1 MKLRKKLLQDTGMC
15 LAGYLTALLVLF
27 GYIQIRYGM
36 DEYVKGIRDC
46 FP

>member
-1 MKLRKKLLQDTGMC
+1 MC

-36 DEYVKGIRDC
+36 DEYVKGIL
-46 FP
+46 